1 MCSSGTR
8 SLTVVVEEVGIDWLP
23 HLFTAMELSIGRT
36 GPDQRD
42 DEIRP
47 SHLVVGQSYTLPL
60 TPAEYVRR
68 QIRVTPLPATHP
80 LQGVIEHIPPEV
92 LCFSSDYPHVEGSA
106 SAVELCERQ
115 LASAQVSDDVRAG
128 FFGGVGELLG
138 V

>member
-1 MCSSGTR
+1 M
-8 SLTVVVEEVGIDWLP
+8 D
-23 HLFTAMELSIGRT
+23 LSIGRT
-36 GPDQRD
+36 GPDLHD
-42 DEIRP
+42 DQVRP
-47 SHLVVGQSYTLPL
+47 SHLVVGDSYHLPL
-60 TPAEYVRR
+60 APTEYVRR

-80 LQGVIEHIPPEV
+80 LQGVIEQIPPEV

-115 LASAQVSDDVRAG
+115 LASAGVDDDVRAG